1 MDGEVGDHPVSWE
14 REHGQLLA
22 GVWSMAG
29 RAAHGPLSIGRPLGH
44 DDNSGVGDVVTNA
57 IMFQIVTTSLAV
69 PDCDVL
75 VENGTA
81 NLALPSD
88 NAIVEND

>member
-1 MDGEVGDHPVSWE
+1 M
-14 REHGQLLA
+14 
-22 GVWSMAG
+22 
-29 RAAHGPLSIGRPLGH
+29 
-44 DDNSGVGDVVTNA
+44 VTNA
-57 IMFQIVTTSLAV
+57 IMLRIVANTLAV

-88 NAIVEND
+88 DAIVEND

>member
-1 MDGEVGDHPVSWE
+1 
-14 REHGQLLA
+14 
-22 GVWSMAG
+22 MAG

-44 DDNSGVGDVVTNA
+44 DDNSRVGDVVTNA
-57 IMFQIVTTSLAV
+57 IMLRIVANTLAV

-88 NAIVEND
+88 DAIVEND